1 MTDQKNIQPSPIVSV
16 VLILIGVFMGL
27 LLALLAVW
35 ADYESTMY
43 GFPRQAASSFHGLSC
58 PVFVGRNENSIVSI
72 KISNSTKQNLSP
84 SVRSEIS
91 TPLVSD
97 AKIEYVKLAPSEQVI
112 LHRNIG
118 PENID
123 LGQFIFLHALVYSAY
138 PIPNQESTCGVFVL
152 PVNGKGSLILVLGT
166 SASVLLMSIGL
177 YFLYKNGIVSG
188 RSRSLVFMAFLTGLA
203 MLFGF
208 IGWWIQAM
216 IMLVMLILLVVISL
230 GALLRY

>member
-1 MTDQKNIQPSPIVSV
+1 
-16 VLILIGVFMGL
+16 MGL
-27 LLALLAVW
+27 LLSLPAVW

-43 GFPRQAASSFHGLSC
+43 GFPKQATTSFQGLSC
-58 PVFVGRNENSIVSI
+58 PVFIGRNENSVVSI
-72 KISNSTKQNLSP
+72 KVSNSTKQNLSP

-97 AKIEYVKLAPSEQVI
+97 AKIEYVKLAPGEQVT

-138 PIPNQESTCGVFVL
+138 PMPNQENTCGVFVL
-152 PVNGKGSLILVLGT
+152 PVNGNGSFILMIGT
-166 SASVLLMSIGL
+166 SASFLLMAVGL
-177 YFLYKNGIVSG
+177 FFLYKNGMVSG
-188 RSRSLVFMAFLTGLA
+188 RSRSLMFMAIVTALA
-203 MLFGF
+203 MIFGF
-208 IGWWIQAM
+208 IGWWIQAI
-216 IMLVMLILLVVISL
+216 IMLVMLILMLVISL

>member
-1 MTDQKNIQPSPIVSV
+1 MMDQKSFQPSPIVSV
-16 VLILIGVFMGL
+16 VLSLIGVFIGL
-27 LLALLAVW
+27 VLALLAVW

-43 GFPRQAASSFHGLSC
+43 GFPRQAASSFQGLSC
-58 PVFVGRNENSIVSI
+58 PVFMGRNENGTVSI

-84 SVRSEIS
+84 SVRTEIS

-97 AKIEYVKLAPSEQVI
+97 AKIEYVKLAPGEQAT

-152 PVNGKGSLILVLGT
+152 PMNVNGSLILVLGT
-166 SASVLLMSIGL
+166 SLSVLLMCIGL
-177 YFLYKNGIVSG
+177 FFLYKNGIASG
-188 RSRSLVFMAFLTGLA
+188 RSRSLVFMVFVTGLA

-216 IMLVMLILLVVISL
+216 IMLVMLILLLVISL
-230 GALLRY
+230 GTLLRY